1 MAVSGKVN
9 GTGSPAYESTETE
22 YWYNVMPQ
30 AEMPIAG
37 VMEHLAN
44 LEVLKKVLDKL
55 AKVAEK
61 DMFTEVASELLKNP
75 EVFHDLRKLLGISD
89 KRAYL
94 ELSFLTSRY
103 KHPTEPNALCGCQPW
118 TMARHP
124 MQFFIR
130 LLENGKENVRQAA
143 AKVMAKYLLGEGL
156 EAAAKAFSAMS
167 VESLAAAFENLIAP
181 KELQQKA
188 AKRRGHGCEGA
199 LAKVLKAVGAKM
211 LPVEKADNPMGS
223 QDPNVDFATLTVA
236 ERERGQTY
244 SFDMIVLGAKS
255 EVGILIQSLIH
266 TSDPGQYGV
275 DKSNQTVEIADKLN
289 EANKKLRKSD
299 EQVELWG
306 LLDGVGF
313 SENKKDTLNKMLDK
327 FPCFVQLNT
336 LYKAPLRL
344 HQLGLCRV
352 KAIKFAPYY
361 SFEDVKA
368 ITAKYVPKDVRVL
381 GNEEV
386 PDPKWTAVIAG
397 RATIYLP

>member
-1 MAVSGKVN
+1 MPDAANPKGAL
-9 GTGSPAYESTETE
+9 SPAYESSETE
-22 YWYNVMPQ
+22 FWYNVMPQ

-37 VMEHLAN
+37 NMEHLAN
-44 LEVLKKVLDKL
+44 LEVLKAVLDKL
-55 AKVAEK
+55 AKIAEK
-61 DMFTEVASELLKNP
+61 DLLAEVASELLKKP
-75 EVFHDLRKLLGISD
+75 EVLHDLRKLLGISD

-94 ELSFLTSRY
+94 ELSYLTSRQ
-103 KHPTEPNALCGCQPW
+103 KHPAEPNALCGCQPW

-130 LLENGKENVRQAA
+130 LLQCEKNDVRQAA
-143 AKVMAKYLLGEGL
+143 ADVMAKYLLDEGL
-156 EAAAKAFSAMS
+156 GAAAKAFSAMS

-211 LPVEKADNPMGS
+211 LPPDKAENPMGS
-223 QDPNVDFATLTVA
+223 QDPNVDFSMLTVV
-236 ERERGQTY
+236 ERKRGLTY
-244 SFDMIVLGAKS
+244 SFDMIVLGPKDRVA
-255 EVGILIQSLIH
+255 VLVQSLIH

-275 DKSNQTVEIADKLN
+275 DKSNQTVEIAEKLRA
-289 EANKKLRKSD
+289 ANKQLRKPA

-313 SENKKDTLNKMLDK
+313 SENKKDTLNKMLGE
-327 FPCFVQLNT
+327 FPCFLQLNT

-352 KAIKFAPYY
+352 KAIKFTPYY
-361 SFEDVKA
+361 SSADIRA
-368 ITAKYVPKDVRVL
+368 ITEKFVPKDVLVL
-381 GNEEV
+381 GKEA
-386 PDPKWTAVIAG
+386 PDPKWTAVLAG
-397 RATIYLP
+397 RATLYLE